1 MRWHY
6 TTTNT
11 CFYCHHTKKL
21 LLLLL
26 LLLLVFMTIFLE
38 EWIEVWNPL
47 HAHPS
52 NTLTPQPNFWGILV
66 LALNPFSFSM
76 HDRKIKYFGVHES
89 SQCDSCK
96 SHQILKLENDFPLF
110 RQSQWYRDRTSIL
123 LMKDNCSTV
132 LQEVPMRPSW
142 KKLCLIQNTP
152 CIGTSSTER
161 AGSSKATS
169 PPKISAWPEQHE
181 N

>member
-11 CFYCHHTKKL
+11 CLQKTITIIIISFYDYLLGRMNWSVEPSPCPPFQHLNTSTKL
-21 LLLLL
+21 LG
-26 LLLLVFMTIFLE
+26 
-38 EWIEVWNPL
+38 
-47 HAHPS
+47 HPS
-52 NTLTPQPNFWGILV
+52 
-66 LALNPFSFSM
+66 FSFEPIFIF
-76 HDRKIKYFGVHES
+76 HAWPKDQIFWS
-89 SQCDSCK
+89 SWIITMWYSCK

-142 KKLCLIQNTP
+142 KKLCLVQNTP

-161 AGSSKATS
+161 AGSSMATS